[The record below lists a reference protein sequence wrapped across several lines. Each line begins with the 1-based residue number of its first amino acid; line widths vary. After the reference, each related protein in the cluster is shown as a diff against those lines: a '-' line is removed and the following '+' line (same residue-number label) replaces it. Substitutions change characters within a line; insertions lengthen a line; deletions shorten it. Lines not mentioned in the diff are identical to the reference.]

1 MYCGDGRAQPRQPRS
16 LPHPQTHWA
25 SLWPDALLGASS
37 QSRDTVGVMGILLRT
52 PVLQPCL
59 PDAMKNRNTERLW
72 RPVQLYLASN
82 FIQPIAVSVRP
93 VVGPF
98 FPSGNG
104 WDRSF
109 HQESARSLSSEVL
122 VCSDSDTRCTQ
133 SACCLGG
140 WVSGVGQPVLSFLV
154 PLVHTLPLASV
165 SM

>member
-25 SLWPDALLGASS
+25 SLWPDTLLGASS

-82 FIQPIAVSVRP
+82 FIQPIAVTVRP

-104 WDRSF
+104 WDQLAFQGTRLGA
-109 HQESARSLSSEVL
+109 QLSPGCPLWLQDGHVPHRL
-122 VCSDSDTRCTQ
+122 DS
-133 SACCLGG
+133 S
-140 WVSGVGQPVLSFLV
+140 
-154 PLVHTLPLASV
+154 
-165 SM
+165 